1 MPLFLFSTF
10 KSSGNKTSG
19 RRPIQQMIREE
30 NNQLNLHQVKRSNS
44 FRRLRKW
51 IGYDPDSADVIGE
64 FIASTIAHLDFKS
77 ICTKIFSVH

>member
-1 MPLFLFSTF
+1 
-10 KSSGNKTSG
+10 
-19 RRPIQQMIREE
+19 MIREE